1 MSRALYGAR
10 AGEEVQRGWLRTAEV
25 PVAVYGLGKMGLPL
39 AAVYAETTGNVT
51 GVDIDEAVVGAINA
65 GECPVE
71 REPGLP
77 ELVASLVSRGAL
89 AATTD
94 GAAAAADASLH
105 VVIVPTLVEDGEP
118 DLSAVQ
124 SVVRDVAAGLEA
136 GDTVVFESTLP
147 PGATEDVL
155 VPLLA
160 AESGLDP
167 DAFGVAFCPERTS
180 SGRALRDVRGTHPK
194 VVGGTDPEA
203 TRVAELVYDEVVDNE
218 LVPVSDARTAEAV
231 KVFEGL
237 YRDANIA
244 LANDLARLADDL
256 DVDVRE
262 AIDAA
267 NTQPY
272 CEIHTP
278 GPGVGGH
285 CIPYYPYFVLGW
297 LDRDAPLVG
306 TAREVND
313 AMPAFVADRVAEGL
327 AAEERASDGAE
338 GGDDGENAAGDEPAR
353 TDEREPAGATG
364 ATDTADRSP
373 EAGTSVRDEVPT
385 FDPTADSPAAG
396 DEAPT
401 FDPTAGGAAAD
412 GPDATDFED
421 LSGANVAVLGLTYRA
436 GVKET
441 RASPGVAV
449 CEQLAERGA
458 TVHAADPLVDAD
470 GVPAKDV
477 HVEDLPVLDLDAT
490 DHRHYVVG
498 RGWQ

>member
-51 GVDIDEAVVGAINA
+51 GVDIDATVVDAINA

-71 REPGLP
+71 REPGLA
-77 ELVASLVSRGAL
+77 ELVSSLVSRGAL

-94 GAAAAADASLH
+94 GPAAAADASLH

-118 DLSAVQ
+118 DLSAVE
-124 SVVRDVAAGLEA
+124 SVARDIAAGLEA

-147 PGATEDVL
+147 PGATGDVL

-160 AESGLDP
+160 DESGLDP
-167 DAFGVAFCPERTS
+167 GAFGVAFCPERTS
-180 SGRALRDVRGTHPK
+180 SGRALADVRGTHPK

-203 TRVAELVYDEVVDNE
+203 TRVAELVYGELVDNE
-218 LVPVSDARTAEAV
+218 VVPVSDARTAEAV

-256 DVDVRE
+256 SLDVRE

-297 LDRDAPLVG
+297 LDRDVPLVR
-306 TAREVND
+306 TARDVND
-313 AMPAFVADRVAEGL
+313 AMPGFVVDRVAEGL
-327 AAEERASDGAE
+327 AADQL
-338 GGDDGENAAGDEPAR
+338 
-353 TDEREPAGATG
+353 
-364 ATDTADRSP
+364 
-373 EAGTSVRDEVPT
+373 
-385 FDPTADSPAAG
+385 
-396 DEAPT
+396 
-401 FDPTAGGAAAD
+401 AAAD
-412 GPDATDFED
+412 GGETPDETGDFDD
-421 LSGANVAVLGLTYRA
+421 LADTSVAVLGLTYRA

-441 RASPGVAV
+441 RASPGVDI

-458 TVHAADPLVDAD
+458 TVHAADPLVDAA
-470 GVPAKDV
+470 GVPANDV
-477 HVEDLPVLDLDAT
+477 AIEDLTVLDLDAAVLAT
-490 DHRHYVVG
+490 DHDEFDAVDWRAFSPMVVVDGRDAADLQGTNHRHYVVG